1 MLVLLALLG
10 LQEQLELTLQFKALL
25 GLQEILVLK
34 APLEPQEL
42 IRLYRV
48 LQALLDLLVKLDLR
62 EFRAFKVYRE

>member
-1 MLVLLALLG
+1 MLALRVLQVLLERLELTLRFKVLLAL
-10 LQEQLELTLQFKALL
+10 QERLALK
-25 GLQEILVLK
+25 V
-34 APLEPQEL
+34 PLEPQEL